1 MILYY
6 RTIDRKSAIIRGKRA
21 NLRWRV
27 MVKVKELSVEQLKA
41 LIQEAVEEKL
51 QEVLGDP
58 DQGLEL
64 KEDIKER
71 LRRSL
76 AATESGNEGIPVGQV
91 VKEVG
96 LRWE

>member
-1 MILYY
+1 M
-6 RTIDRKSAIIRGKRA
+6 
-21 NLRWRV
+21 
-27 MVKVKELSVEQLKA
+27 KVKELSVEQLKA

-64 KEDIKER
+64 REDIKER

-76 AATESGNEGIPVGQV
+76 AAVESGEEGIPSRSPQRH
-91 VKEVG
+91 
-96 LRWE
+96 L

>member
-1 MILYY
+1 M
-6 RTIDRKSAIIRGKRA
+6 
-21 NLRWRV
+21 
-27 MVKVKELSVEQLKA
+27 KVKELSVEQLKT

-64 KEDIKER
+64 RGDIKER

-76 AATESGNEGIPVGQV
+76 ATVESGEEGIPSRPPQGH
-91 VKEVG
+91 
-96 LRWE
+96 L